1 MSWQPAT
8 LGDSFSGI
16 FGRSKRERSLKLVA
30 DRIERKRKEEA
41 SKQYGGIQKCPWC
54 NQWVQLFAGWFFDS
68 KTEPEWDV
76 LHCGNCKGT
85 SYWRFELGMIY
96 FGPRTAP
103 PIPKPPEYSRP
114 TPKFLGFSEA
124 ASDPAAERTKADSQ
138 ALNSIEQPY
147 QSKIPTQPQGEGE
160 QSP

>member
-1 MSWQPAT
+1 MSFQPAT

-41 SKQYGGIQKCPWC
+41 GKQYGGIQKCPWC

-103 PIPKPPEYSRP
+103 PIPEPPEYSRP
-114 TPKFLGFSEA
+114 TPKFLGIEGA
-124 ASDPAAERTKADSQ
+124 PNPAPERTGSPSQ
-138 ALNSIEQPY
+138 AQTRTEQTSPS
-147 QSKIPTQPQGEGE
+147 QHQGEK
-160 QSP
+160 P